1 MEPLITELEAFFNAI
16 ADKTRLQIILFLLEN
31 GEVTVNQISES
42 LKKSQ
47 SLISHHLACLRNC
60 GVVKMER
67 RGKFVYYS
75 ITSDEVRQIIKLG
88 IKHVKEYGKS
98 ILACEVL
105 REENGKMEKTFE

>member
-75 ITSDEVRQIIKLG
+75 ITSDEVRQII
-88 IKHVKEYGKS
+88 
-98 ILACEVL
+98 
-105 REENGKMEKTFE
+105 